1 MSVGVTEGEKEC
13 QEVSFKEVKAENFL
27 KDMKPQIE

>member
-1 MSVGVTEGEKEC
+1 MSVGVIEDETEY

-27 KDMKPQIE
+27 KDMKPQMQ